1 MENKKDNCVSLN
13 IYVNCNKS
21 KDYES
26 QNLDNTCSKSN
37 PEKKENENCIE
48 INVFVECD
56 KKKCGHYTI

>member
-21 KDYES
+21 KDYELQS
-26 QNLDNTCSKSN
+26 PDTCNK
-37 PEKKENENCIE
+37 PGPDKKENETCIE

-56 KKKCGHYTI
+56 KKKSCHYTI

>member
-21 KDYES
+21 KDYEA
-26 QNLDNTCSKSN
+26 QNLDMCGKTG
-37 PEKKENENCIE
+37 PEKKDNENCVE

-56 KKKCGHYTI
+56 KKKNCHYTI